1 MAITTTHRFKVFL
14 EWDSDDRVWVTYV
27 PALNHLSTFGLTRE
41 EALQQTH
48 DAIVRYL
55 EIAAERGIPVPHDAG
70 THDIVDIE
78 VSVPR
83 FPHGAS

>member
-1 MAITTTHRFKVFL
+1 MAIMTHRFKVFL
-14 EWDSDDRVWVTYV
+14 EWDPDDRVRVTYV

-41 EALQQTH
+41 EALRQTR

-55 EIAAERGIPVPHDAG
+55 EAAAENGIPAPHDAG
-70 THDIVDIE
+70 TADIVDIE
-78 VSVPR
+78 VSVPS